1 MKKIYKYFIL
11 IPTVLILSACNSDS
25 SLQSN
30 LNPEERERMEMERM
44 EMERGRE
51 RMEMERMEME
61 K

>member
-30 LNPEERERMEMERM
+30 LNPEERERMEMKEWRWK
-44 EMERGRE
+44 EGVRGWRW
-51 RMEMERMEME
+51 RGWRW
-61 K
+61 KK